1 MNLEKRVK
9 ELEEALVIQTERF
22 AHLATK
28 YEELLTK
35 YEELLKENESLRG
48 TQNEHLQ
55 ALQKQNEELLEQLNQ
70 SSSNSNKPPSSDSPR
85 QKRNRRK
92 KKAKSEKKREAKRV
106 TKGIIERFYPSEEV
120 DEIVEMYPES
130 CRCCGS
136 ALKKKADPR
145 ARRFQ
150 VTELSPIAPKVTEW
164 RRHQVRCACGE
175 RTRAKFGPEHK
186 GFRFGPR
193 LCGLV
198 VILTGV
204 YRLSRRD
211 TKQFLWDVFGVSMSL
226 GQLSAIEKRMNT
238 ALMPVY
244 EEICEKVHESP
255 GETRGWN
262 RFFRVES
269 KLLDLGHR

>member
-1 MNLEKRVK
+1 M
-9 ELEEALVIQTERF
+9 
-22 AHLATK
+22 
-28 YEELLTK
+28 
-35 YEELLKENESLRG
+35 
-48 TQNEHLQ
+48 
-55 ALQKQNEELLEQLNQ
+55 
-70 SSSNSNKPPSSDSPR
+70 
-85 QKRNRRK
+85 
-92 KKAKSEKKREAKRV
+92 
-106 TKGIIERFYPSEEV
+106 